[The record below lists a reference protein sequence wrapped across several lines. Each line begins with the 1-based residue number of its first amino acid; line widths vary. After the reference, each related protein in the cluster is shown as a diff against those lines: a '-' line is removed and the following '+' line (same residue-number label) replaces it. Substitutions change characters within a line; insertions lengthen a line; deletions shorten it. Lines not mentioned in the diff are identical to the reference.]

1 MLELFKDFLLMLQF
15 LTRLPINISLPC
27 EKGNFR
33 RGTGFFPMI
42 GLIIGGIE
50 LGFYFVLKSI
60 LPVNITAV
68 LLILIGILLT
78 GGLHVDGI
86 GDTCDGFFAFKGK
99 NSVIEIM
106 KDSRIGTYAC
116 IAIVFDILIKY
127 TALNF
132 ALQKGEWEII
142 LLVPIL
148 GRSSILLL
156 SFIGKPAK
164 PNGTGNFFIQN
175 VGVSELTIGI
185 LFMVCFSY
193 VLVGIK
199 SSAICIAFVI
209 IMTFSFNKL
218 CMHKMNGI
226 TGDSLGANNELNEML
241 VFILFTALI
250 KI

>member
-1 MLELFKDFLLMLQF
+1 MVELFKDFLLMIQF
-15 LTRLPINISLPC
+15 LTRLPINLSLPC
-27 EKGNFR
+27 EKKNFR
-33 RGTGFFPMI
+33 KGTAFFPMV

-50 LGFYFVLKSI
+50 LGFYFVLRSI

-68 LLILIGILLT
+68 LLLLIGILLT

-86 GDTCDGFFAFKGK
+86 GDTCDGFFAFKGN

-106 KDSRIGTYAC
+106 KDSRIGTYSC

-127 TALNF
+127 TALDF
-132 ALQKGEWEII
+132 ALQKGAWQVIV
-142 LLVPIL
+142 LATVL

-164 PNGTGNFFIQN
+164 PKGTGNFFIQN
-175 VGVSELTIGI
+175 AGISELTIGI

-193 VLVGIK
+193 VLVGVK
-199 SSAICIAFVI
+199 SSAICIVSII
-209 IMTFSFNKL
+209 IMTFLFNKL

-241 VFILFTALI
+241 ILILFTALL
-250 KI
+250 KL

>member
-1 MLELFKDFLLMLQF
+1 MVELFKDFLLMLQF

-27 EKGNFR
+27 EKENFR
-33 RGTGFFPMI
+33 KGTAFFPLV

-50 LGFYFVLKSI
+50 LGFYFVFKSI
-60 LPVNITAV
+60 LPISITAV
-68 LLILIGILLT
+68 LLVLIGILLT

-116 IAIVFDILIKY
+116 ISIVFDILIKY
-127 TALNF
+127 TALSF
-132 ALQKGEWEII
+132 ALQKGAWEVI
-142 LLVPIL
+142 LLAPIL
-148 GRSSILLL
+148 GRGSILIL

-164 PNGTGNFFIQN
+164 PKGTGNFFIHN
-175 VGVSELTIGI
+175 VGISELIIGI
-185 LFMVCFSY
+185 LSIVVFSY
-193 VLVGIK
+193 ILVGVK
-199 SSAICIAFVI
+199 SSVICIVFVI
-209 IMTFSFNKL
+209 IMTFLFNKL

-241 VFILFTALI
+241 ILILFTAIL
-250 KI
+250 KL